1 MSLDLNKSFSL
12 TGKSVENTTTQG
24 NMSATIS
31 KGQQVSINIYLNS
44 PETLNVTDARTDV
57 VQFIAQVFSYIQ
69 QTKTEADKAAQ
80 AEASKNQQTGS
91 SASSSTA
98 SKDESADKGSTAET
112 DSKAT
117 K

>member
-44 PETLNVTDARTDV
+44 PETLNVTDTRTDV

-69 QTKTEADKAAQ
+69 QTKTEADKVAQ
-80 AEASKNQQTGS
+80 AHASKNSQTD
-91 SASSSTA
+91 SST
-98 SKDESADKGSTAET
+98 SAKVNEET
-112 DSKAT
+112 DSSDSSSADTAKA

>member
-44 PETLNVTDARTDV
+44 PETLTVTDARTDV
-57 VQFIAQVFSYIQ
+57 IQFIAQAFSYIQ
-69 QTKTEADKAAQ
+69 QTKTEADKEAQ
-80 AEASKNQQTGS
+80 AQASKNSQTASSTSAKSDEETTSSDSS
-91 SASSSTA
+91 SAGTA
-98 SKDESADKGSTAET
+98 
-112 DSKAT
+112 KA

>member
-31 KGQQVSINIYLNS
+31 KGQQVSINVYLNS
-44 PETLNVTDARTDV
+44 PETLTVTDARTDV
-57 VQFIAQVFSYIQ
+57 IQFISQVFSYIQ

-80 AEASKNQQTGS
+80 AEASKNSQTD
-91 SASSSTA
+91 SSTSA
-98 SKDESADKGSTAET
+98 KSDEETTSSTSST
-112 DSKAT
+112 DTAKA

>member
-31 KGQQVSINIYLNS
+31 KGQQVSINVYLNS
-44 PETLNVTDARTDV
+44 PETLTVTDARTDV
-57 VQFIAQVFSYIQ
+57 IQFISQVFSYIQ
-69 QTKTEADKAAQ
+69 QIKTEADKAAQ
-80 AEASKNQQTGS
+80 AEASKNSQTGSSTSAKSNEETTS
-91 SASSSTA
+91 SASSST
-98 SKDESADKGSTAET
+98 DTA
-112 DSKAT
+112 KA

>member
-31 KGQQVSINIYLNS
+31 KGQQVSINVYLNS
-44 PETLNVTDARTDV
+44 PETLTVTDARTDV
-57 VQFIAQVFSYIQ
+57 IQFISQVFSYIQ

-80 AEASKNQQTGS
+80 AEASKNSQTASSTSAKSDEETTSSDSS
-91 SASSSTA
+91 SAGTA
-98 SKDESADKGSTAET
+98 
-112 DSKAT
+112 KA

>member
-31 KGQQVSINIYLNS
+31 KGQQVSINVYLNS
-44 PETLNVTDARTDV
+44 PETLTVTDARTDV
-57 VQFIAQVFSYIQ
+57 IQFISQVFSYIQ
-69 QTKTEADKAAQ
+69 QIKTEADKVAQ
-80 AEASKNQQTGS
+80 AKASKNSQTDSSTSAKSDEETTS
-91 SASSSTA
+91 SASSST
-98 SKDESADKGSTAET
+98 DTA
-112 DSKAT
+112 KA

>member
-24 NMSATIS
+24 NMSATITR
-31 KGQQVSINIYLNS
+31 GQQVSINVYLNS
-44 PETLNVTDARTDV
+44 PETLTVTDARTDV
-57 VQFIAQVFSYIQ
+57 IQFISQVFSYIQ

-80 AEASKNQQTGS
+80 AKVNKNQPTDS
-91 SASSSTA
+91 STSAKGDEETTSSDSSSVDTA
-98 SKDESADKGSTAET
+98 
-112 DSKAT
+112 KA

>member
-57 VQFIAQVFSYIQ
+57 IQFTAKVFSYIH
-69 QTKTEADKAAQ
+69 QTKPEEVKAAQ
-80 AEASKNQQTGS
+80 AKASKNSQTDS
-91 SASSSTA
+91 STSAKSDEETDSSDSSSTV
-98 SKDESADKGSTAET
+98 TA
-112 DSKAT
+112 KA

>member
-31 KGQQVSINIYLNS
+31 KGQQVSINVYLNS
-44 PETLNVTDARTDV
+44 PETLTVTDARTDV
-57 VQFIAQVFSYIQ
+57 IQFISQVFSYIQ

-80 AEASKNQQTGS
+80 AEASKNSQTDSSTSAKSDEETTS
-91 SASSSTA
+91 SASSAGTA
-98 SKDESADKGSTAET
+98 
-112 DSKAT
+112 KA

>member
-1 MSLDLNKSFSL
+1 MSLDLNKAFSL

-44 PETLNVTDARTDV
+44 PETLTVTDARTDV
-57 VQFIAQVFSYIQ
+57 IQFISQVFSYIQ

-80 AEASKNQQTGS
+80 AAASKNQQTGS
-91 SASSSTA
+91 STSA
-98 SKDESADKGSTAET
+98 KGDEET
-112 DSKAT
+112 DSSESSSADTAKA

>member
-31 KGQQVSINIYLNS
+31 KGQQVSINVYLNS
-44 PETLNVTDARTDV
+44 PETLTVTDARTDV
-57 VQFIAQVFSYIQ
+57 IQFISQVFSYIQ

-80 AEASKNQQTGS
+80 AEASKNSQTDSSTSAKSGEETTSSDSS
-91 SASSSTA
+91 SAGTA
-98 SKDESADKGSTAET
+98 
-112 DSKAT
+112 KA

>member
-1 MSLDLNKSFSL
+1 MSLDLNKSFSF

-31 KGQQVSINIYLNS
+31 KGQQASINIYLNS
-44 PETLNVTDARTDV
+44 PETLNVTDTRTDV
-57 VQFIAQVFSYIQ
+57 IKFISQVFSYIQ
-69 QTKTEADKAAQ
+69 QIKTETDKAAQ
-80 AEASKNQQTGS
+80 ANASENQQIGS

-98 SKDESADKGSTAET
+98 SKDESADKESTAET
-112 DSKAT
+112 DPKAT

>member
-24 NMSATIS
+24 NMSATIA
-31 KGQQVSINIYLNS
+31 KGTQTSINIYLNS

-57 VQFIAQVFSYIQ
+57 VQFISQVFSYIQ

-80 AEASKNQQTGS
+80 AIASKNQPTD
-91 SASSSTA
+91 SSTSA
-98 SKDESADKGSTAET
+98 KGDEET
-112 DSKAT
+112 DSSDSSSSAGTAKA

>member
-12 TGKSVENTTTQG
+12 NGKSVENTTTQG

-31 KGQQVSINIYLNS
+31 KGQQASINIYLNS

-57 VQFIAQVFSYIQ
+57 IQFISQAFSYIQ
-69 QTKTEADKAAQ
+69 QTKNEADKAAQ
-80 AEASKNQQTGS
+80 AAASKHSQTDS
-91 SASSSTA
+91 STSAKSDEKTTSSDSSST
-98 SKDESADKGSTAET
+98 DTA
-112 DSKAT
+112 KA

>member
-12 TGKSVENTTTQG
+12 NGKSVENTTTQG

-31 KGQQVSINIYLNS
+31 KGQQASINIYLNS

-57 VQFIAQVFSYIQ
+57 IQFISQVFSYIQ
-69 QTKTEADKAAQ
+69 QTKNEADKAA
-80 AEASKNQQTGS
+80 ASKHSQTDS
-91 SASSSTA
+91 STSAKSDEKTTSSDSSST
-98 SKDESADKGSTAET
+98 DTA
-112 DSKAT
+112 KA

>member
-57 VQFIAQVFSYIQ
+57 IRFISQVFSYIQ

-80 AEASKNQQTGS
+80 ADSSTSAEGDEKTDSSESS
-91 SASSSTA
+91 SADTA
-98 SKDESADKGSTAET
+98 
-112 DSKAT
+112 KA

>member
-57 VQFIAQVFSYIQ
+57 VQFISQVFSYIQ
-69 QTKTEADKAAQ
+69 QTKTEADKATQ
-80 AEASKNQQTGS
+80 AEASKNQTSS
-91 SASSSTA
+91 SASNPTTSKNESTDKSST
-98 SKDESADKGSTAET
+98 SET
-112 DSKAT
+112 DSKAS

>member
-31 KGQQVSINIYLNS
+31 KGQQVSINIYLDS

-69 QTKTEADKAAQ
+69 QTKTEADKVAQ
-80 AEASKNQQTGS
+80 AEASKNKQTDSGTSAKSDEETTSSDSS
-91 SASSSTA
+91 SAST
-98 SKDESADKGSTAET
+98 E
-112 DSKAT
+112 KA

>member
-31 KGQQVSINIYLNS
+31 RGQQVSINIYLNS
-44 PETLNVTDARTDV
+44 PETLNVTDTRTDV

-69 QTKTEADKAAQ
+69 QTKTEADKAAR
-80 AEASKNQQTGS
+80 AKASKNSQTD
-91 SASSSTA
+91 SST
-98 SKDESADKGSTAET
+98 SAKVNEET
-112 DSKAT
+112 DSSDSSSADTAKA

>member
-44 PETLNVTDARTDV
+44 PETLNVLDARTDV
-57 VQFIAQVFSYIQ
+57 IQFISQVFSYIQ

-80 AEASKNQQTGS
+80 AEASKNIQTGS
-91 SASSSTA
+91 STSAKSDKETASSDSSSAGTA
-98 SKDESADKGSTAET
+98 
-112 DSKAT
+112 KA